1 MSKVKG
7 LRAGLMASILA
18 GAALAAGVAQAQ
30 GVSTERPGSILIFPK
45 VVNEN
50 VDTIIQISNTSNSLT
65 YAHCFYVNGDTV
77 NGQPLWQ
84 VTDFDL
90 VLTRQQPTHW
100 AASEGRQVNPLDNF
114 PSGQSGSGLDPG
126 LVPPVVPGFTGF
138 LTCVETTSDGTPVSS
153 NSLIGTATIGAVSN
167 DPADTNSMSK
177 YNAVAI
183 PGCLN
188 AQGPCGSGGGAN
200 DGNNILELNDVEY
213 ARCPGGLYLNF
224 QSEGSSDPA
233 IDEEGNTPSTV
244 STNLSL
250 VPCGI
255 DFENLEPTR
264 TTIGVEI
271 RDEFENRTSVSSGI
285 NVDCFF
291 DDSLGDPLF
300 SGAFALPTT
309 FGSAI
314 LRPLPG
320 TGLPPVL
327 GVANVLRTAGD
338 GTSDTAATN
347 LHFCT
352 DESAPASCTGVD
364 TEIRLP
370 TFQ

>member
-7 LRAGLMASILA
+7 LRAGAMASILA

-45 VVNEN
+45 VVNET
-50 VDTIIQISNTSNSLT
+50 VDTIIQITNASNSLT
-65 YAHCFYVNGDTV
+65 YAHCFYVNGDTF

-84 VTDFDL
+84 VTDFNL

-100 AASEGRQVNPLDNF
+100 AASQGRAVNPLD
-114 PSGQSGSGLDPG
+114 GQTGLDPG
-126 LVPPVVPGFTGF
+126 LIPPVVPGFTGF
-138 LTCVETTSDGTPVSS
+138 LTCVETTSDGTPVSA
-153 NSLIGTATIGAVSN
+153 NSLVGTAVVGAISA
-167 DPADTNSMSK
+167 DPAAANAASK

-183 PGCLN
+183 PGCVDG
-188 AQGPCGSGGGAN
+188 QGACGAGGTAN
-200 DGNNILELNDVEY
+200 NGDNILELNDEEY

-224 QSEGSSDPA
+224 QSEGSADPA
-233 IDEEGNTPSTV
+233 ISGAGNVPSTV

-255 DFENLEPTR
+255 DFENLEPTS
-264 TTIGVEI
+264 TVVGVEI
-271 RDEFENRTSVSSGI
+271 RDEFENRTSVTSGI
-285 NVDCFF
+285 EVDCYFEG
-291 DDSLGDPLF
+291 SLGDPLF
-300 SGAFALPTT
+300 FNQFTLPTE

-314 LRPLPG
+314 LRPSAG
-320 TGLPPVL
+320 TNLPPVI

-352 DESAPASCTGVD
+352 DTSAPASCTGVD

>member
-1 MSKVKG
+1 MSMVKG
-7 LRAGLMASILA
+7 VRAGVMASILA

-45 VVNEN
+45 VVNDD
-50 VDTIIQISNTSNSLT
+50 VDTVIQITNTTNNLT
-65 YAHCFYVNGDTV
+65 YAHCFYTNGDVV

-84 VTDFDL
+84 VTDFEL

-100 AASEGRQVNPLDNF
+100 LASEGRAVDPTD
-114 PSGQSGSGLDPG
+114 GSRGIDPG

-138 LTCVETTSDGTPVSS
+138 LTCVETGPDGSPLSA
-153 NSLIGTATIGAVSN
+153 NSLIGTAIVGGVAGTPSASN
-167 DPADTNSMSK
+167 VMSK

-183 PGCLN
+183 PGCKN
-188 AQGPCGSGGGAN
+188 APGDPCGTAAVDNGN
-200 DGNNILELNDVEY
+200 DGDNVLRLDNSEY
-213 ARCPGGLYLNF
+213 AQCPGGVYVNF

-233 IDEEGNTPSTV
+233 IDGAGNVPSVV
-244 STNLSL
+244 STNVSL
-250 VPCGI
+250 VPCGL
-255 DFENLEPTR
+255 DFENLEPT
-264 TTIGVEI
+264 TTRLSAEI
-271 RDEFENRTSVSSGI
+271 RDEFEQRTSVTAI
-285 NVDCFF
+285 DIDCYFEAALSAPVF
-291 DDSLGDPLF
+291 GGQF
-300 SGAFALPTT
+300 NLPTE

-314 LRPLPG
+314 LRPQVG
-320 TGLPPVL
+320 TGLPSVL

-352 DESAPASCTGVD
+352 DENPPASCVGVD
-364 TEIRLP
+364 AEIRLP

>member
-7 LRAGLMASILA
+7 LRAGMMASILA

-45 VVNEN
+45 VVNDD
-50 VDTIIQISNTSNSLT
+50 VDTVIQVTNTTNQLT
-65 YAHCFYVNGDTV
+65 YAHCFYVNGDVV

-84 VTDFDL
+84 VTDFQL

-100 AASEGRQVNPLDNF
+100 LASEGRAVDPTDTDR
-114 PSGQSGSGLDPG
+114 GIDPG

-138 LTCVETTSDGTPVSS
+138 LTCVETASDGTPVSA
-153 NSLIGTATIGAVSN
+153 NSLIGTAVVGASTETTAQV
-167 DPADTNSMSK
+167 SK

-183 PGCLN
+183 PGCVSDT
-188 AQGPCGSGGGAN
+188 GPCGGA
-200 DGNNILELNDVEY
+200 GSANNGDNVLELNNTEY
-213 ARCPGGLYLNF
+213 AQCPGGVYLNF
-224 QSEGSSDPA
+224 ESEGDSDPA
-233 IDEEGNTPSTV
+233 IDGAGNTPSTV
-244 STNLSL
+244 STNVAL
-250 VPCGI
+250 VPCGL
-255 DFENLEPTR
+255 DFENLEPTATR
-264 TTIGVEI
+264 LSAEI
-271 RDEFENRTSVSSGI
+271 RDEFENRTSISAI
-285 NVDCFF
+285 DVDCYF
-291 DDSLGDPLF
+291 DAALSDPIF
-300 SGAFALPTT
+300 SGQFTLPTT

-314 LRPLPG
+314 LRPQVG
-320 TGLPPVL
+320 TGLPSVL

-352 DESAPASCTGVD
+352 DVDAPASCVGVD
-364 TEIRLP
+364 AEIRLP

>member
-7 LRAGLMASILA
+7 LRAGVMASILA
-18 GAALAAGVAQAQ
+18 GAALAAGVAHAQ
-30 GVSTERPGSILIFPK
+30 GASTERPGSILIFPK
-45 VVNEN
+45 VVNDD
-50 VDTIIQISNTSNSLT
+50 VDTIIQITNTTNSLT
-65 YAHCFYVNGDTV
+65 YAKCFYVNGDTF

-100 AASEGRQVNPLDNF
+100 AASQGRAVNPLD
-114 PSGQSGSGLDPG
+114 SAGQPGAGLDPG

-138 LTCVETTSDGTPVSS
+138 LTCVETTADGTPISG
-153 NSLIGTATIGAVSN
+153 NSLIGTAVVGAIGGTAGAN
-167 DPADTNSMSK
+167 AASK

-183 PGCLN
+183 PGCVGQN
-188 AQGPCGSGGGAN
+188 GPCGPNGDAN
-200 DGNNILELNDVEY
+200 NGDDILELNGVEY

-224 QSEGSSDPA
+224 QSEGGPDPA
-233 IDEEGNTPSTV
+233 IDGASNTPSTV

-255 DFENLEPTR
+255 DFQNLEPT
-264 TTIGVEI
+264 TTLIGVEI
-271 RDEFENRTSVSSGI
+271 RDEFETRTSVTSGI
-285 NVDCFF
+285 PVDCYYTG
-291 DDSLGDPLF
+291 SLGDPVF
-300 SGAFALPTT
+300 GGQMTLPTE

-314 LRPLPG
+314 LRPFAG
-320 TGLPPVL
+320 SGQPPVL

-352 DESAPASCTGVD
+352 DESAPASCAGVD

-370 TFQ
+370 TFR